1 MPKTKEISLDLRKR
15 IIDAHKAG
23 EGYTKLSKR
32 FKVSRTGVRGIIQ
45 RYKDSHTLQNKPGR
59 GRKRKISERLE
70 RQLVRNMSRDPRL
83 TVKTLVNDLAT
94 RGIIVSRKTIS
105 RALHRNGLRG
115 CRPRKA
121 PLLKKRHL
129 QARLQYARDNLDRD
143 YSYWKRVLWSDE
155 TKLELFG
162 HRDTAYVWRKKG
174 EAFNPKNT
182 IPTVKHGGGSIMLWG
197 CFSASG
203 TGNLVKVD
211 GIMNKEKY
219 LAILKENLK
228 QSAVKL
234 GLRRHFIFQHDKDPK
249 HTALLVK
256 NYLQTTKVNVIEWP
270 AQSPDLN
277 PIENLW
283 GTLNKNVHARQP
295 LNLKELERFAKEEW
309 ARIPQTRCESLVVNY
324 NKRLQAVIQQKG
336 YTIDY

>member
-94 RGIIVSRKTIS
+94 RGIIVSQKTIS

-283 GTLNKNVHARQP
+283 GTLKKNVHARQP
-295 LNLKELERFAKEEW
+295 SNLEELERFAKEEW
-309 ARIPQTRCESLVVNY
+309 ARIPQTRCERLVVNY